1 MLKPEEIKQLIDE
14 DISSEKKR
22 KAAEGQRYYE
32 GEHDILNYRMFYYN
46 KDDELVE
53 DTMRANQR
61 ISHPFF
67 TELSDQFASF
77 MLSFKEKPI
86 RAKESAEGLQDHLN
100 TYFDGE
106 FWAEISEL
114 ITGTYN
120 KGFDYIYR
128 YMSEENRSKY
138 ECADAMG
145 VIEVRA
151 KEASDE
157 KNHIIYWY
165 VDRIEKGKNV
175 IKCIQDWTQDEGTYF
190 YISESNT
197 GKIELDKSVA
207 LNPRPHVIY
216 TNKETGKLM
225 GYLFDDIPFRR
236 LDYNKK
242 QFSGLKPIKHLID
255 DYDLHSCSLSNN
267 LIDFDTPLHVVSG
280 YEGNDLDK
288 LQKNLKTKKVVGV
301 DSEGGIEIKTV
312 SIPYEARKAK
322 LEIDEKDIYK
332 FGMGLNTAGLKDA
345 SATTNALVYAAY
357 ELLNIKANKFQPK
370 LEKLLKDITKEVLTE
385 INEQN
390 GTDYQLKD
398 VEFNLTRNTM
408 TNETENIANEKI
420 KAETKQIEIN
430 TILNISAEI
439 GDEKTL
445 QLLCDSMDIDYEEI
459 KDAIEAQ
466 KDEGTTIDDANDI
479 IDQIDVQ

>member
-1 MLKPEEIKQLIDE
+1 MLKPTEIKELIDE
-14 DISSEKKR
+14 DISSAKKR
-22 KAAEGQRYYE
+22 LAATGQRYYE

-53 DTMRANQR
+53 DKMRANQR
-61 ISHPFF
+61 ICHPFF
-67 TELSDQFASF
+67 TELSDQFTSF
-77 MLSFKEKPI
+77 MLSFKDKPI
-86 RAKESAEGLQDHLN
+86 KAKENAQGLQDHLD

-106 FWAEISEL
+106 FWSEISEL

-128 YMSEENRSKY
+128 YVDEDNISRF
-138 ECADAMG
+138 ECADGIG
-145 VIEVRA
+145 VVEVRA
-151 KEASDE
+151 KDASDK

-175 IKCIQDWTQDEGTYF
+175 VKCIQDWTQGEGTYF

-197 GKIELDKSVA
+197 QKIVKDDSVE
-207 LNPRPHVIY
+207 LNPRPNVVY
-216 TNKETGKLM
+216 TDKNSGKLM
-225 GYLFDDIPFRR
+225 GYLFEDIPFYR

-301 DSEGGIEIKTV
+301 DSEGGIDIKTV
-312 SIPYEARKAK
+312 AIPYEARKAK

-345 SATTNALVYAAY
+345 AATTNAMVYAAY

-370 LEKLLKDITKEVLTE
+370 LEKLLKDITKVVLAE

-390 GTDYQLKD
+390 GTDYQMKD
-398 VEFNLTRNTM
+398 VEFNLVRNTM

-420 KAETKQIEIN
+420 KAETKQIEIT
-430 TILNISAEI
+430 TIMNIAAEI

-445 QLLCDSMDIDYEEI
+445 QLLCESMDIDYDEI
-459 KDAIEAQ
+459 KNAVEQDDDVPLSTAQ
-466 KDEGTTIDDANDI
+466 TTL
-479 IDQIDVQ
+479 DQIDVQ

>member
-14 DISSEKKR
+14 DISSTKKR
-22 KAAEGQRYYE
+22 MAAVGQRYYE

-46 KDDELVE
+46 KDDELIE
-53 DTMRANQR
+53 DKMRANQR
-61 ISHPFF
+61 ICHPFF

-100 TYFDGE
+100 TYYDGE

-128 YMSEENRSKY
+128 YMSEENRSKF
-138 ECADAMG
+138 ECADGMG

-151 KEASDE
+151 KDAADG

-175 IKCIQDWTQDEGTYF
+175 VKCIQDWTEDEGTYF
-190 YISESNT
+190 YVSESNT
-197 GKIELDKSVA
+197 GKIEKDKSVK
-207 LNPRPHVIY
+207 LNPRPHVVY
-216 TNKETGKLM
+216 TDKETGKLM
-225 GYLFDDIPFRR
+225 GYLFDGIPFYR

-242 QFSGLKPIKHLID
+242 QTSGLNPIKHLID

-288 LQKNLKTKKVVGV
+288 LQKNLKTKKIVGV
-301 DSEGGIEIKTV
+301 DSEGGIDVKTV
-312 SIPYEARKAK
+312 AIPYEARKAK

-332 FGMGLNTAGLKDA
+332 FGMGLNTSGLKDA
-345 SATTNALVYAAY
+345 AATTNMMVYAAY

-370 LEKLLKDITKEVLTE
+370 LEKLLKDITKVVLAE

-390 GTDYQLKD
+390 GTDYQMKD
-398 VEFNLTRNTM
+398 VEFNLIRNTM

-420 KAETKQIEIN
+420 KAETRQLETT
-430 TILNISAEI
+430 TILNIAAEI

-445 QLLCDSMDIDYEEI
+445 QLLCDSMDIDYEEV
-459 KDAIEAQ
+459 KATVETQ
-466 KDEGTTIDDANDI
+466 KDEGTVLDDAKTVL
-479 IDQIDVQ
+479 DQIEV